1 MRSPEISR
9 PPMRNPFSDD
19 EDLDVAAVNLAAG
32 IARMTDGTTREI
44 TNMFDIDGD
53 ETNDPVAALGCVVK
67 DREGSWF
74 AVDLLGFDD
83 PD

>member
-1 MRSPEISR
+1 
-9 PPMRNPFSDD
+9 MRNPFSDD
-19 EDLDVAAVNLAAG
+19 EDLDVAAVNLTAG
-32 IARMTDGTTREI
+32 LARMSDGSMRPI

-53 ETNDPVAALGCVVK
+53 DTDDPVAAMSCVVK
-67 DREGSWF
+67 DHEDRWL